1 MRKITYLSKNKTDI
15 DSLKED
21 QKEFVKNKELIL
33 KTEQRFKSERHNVFT
48 EETNKIALS
57 PNDNKW
63 MWSIDSIETC
73 AYGISKDLICTKEKN

>member
-57 PNDNKW
+57 PNDNK
-63 MWSIDSIETC
+63 
-73 AYGISKDLICTKEKN
+73 

>member
-48 EETNKIALS
+48 EKTNKIALS
-57 PNDNKW
+57 PNDNK
-63 MWSIDSIETC
+63 
-73 AYGISKDLICTKEKN
+73 